1 MTSIDRSRATVFG
14 TDARQYDRARP
25 SYPRAL
31 LDALVTVDVQHVLDV
46 GCGTGIAARAFA
58 ARGCRVHGVEA
69 DVRMAEVARA
79 HGIAVDV
86 ARFEDWTWD
95 GAPFDLVI
103 AAQASAYSWAM
114 AASVTSQLR
123 DLPCSKLIV
132 PSSTLEQSS
141 LSRRESPSVQR
152 TLSSILRRR

>member
-69 DVRMAEVARA
+69 DVRMAEVART

-86 ARFEDWTWD
+86 ARFEDLGW
-95 GAPFDLVI
+95 
-103 AAQASAYSWAM
+103 SAVRSRDRG
-114 AASVTSQLR
+114 ASVALGGS
-123 DLPCSKLIV
+123 V
-132 PSSTLEQSS
+132 P
-141 LSRRESPSVQR
+141 RAR
-152 TLSSILRRR
+152 TRG